1 MINYKVDEKIKGLRK
16 VMKTHLIVGFV
27 TFLISASL
35 LYFASLGW
43 HVKWW
48 FYILPAVPNVI
59 TAIIYQYIIDEK
71 QDEKDVTMG

>member
-1 MINYKVDEKIKGLRK
+1 MKNYKVDEKIKGPRK

-48 FYILPAVPNVI
+48 FYVLPALPNII
-59 TAIIYQYIIDEK
+59 TAIIYQYIIYEK
-71 QDEKDVTMG
+71 QEEKDITMG

>member
-1 MINYKVDEKIKGLRK
+1 MNHKVDEKINGLRK
-16 VMKTHLIVGFV
+16 VMRTHLIVGFV

-48 FYILPAVPNVI
+48 FYVLPALPNII
-59 TAIIYQYIIDEK
+59 TAIIYQYIIYEK
-71 QDEKDVTMG
+71 QEEKDITMG